1 MSLTQK
7 HLKISLQLGSWNFC
21 DKMCPYKGRHTL
33 LQSSS
38 TGLGSRAVQMFYH
51 CLLFFF
57 LTSALTD
64 EDNLSLVSFP
74 YKSRRSSWVLGSTRN
89 PTTCVH
95 ALSRLVMTMHCL
107 SLSWHCASVGMCVS
121 GLVNGSA
128 ESFQKDGWLQRK
140 LLFLSTAGCI
150 SLLLLLHID
159 FCLFTSQSFPLS
171 HCLNTNF
178 ISS

>member
-21 DKMCPYKGRHTL
+21 DKMCPYKGGHTL
-33 LQSSS
+33 LQSAAQGLVQELFRCS
-38 TGLGSRAVQMFYH
+38 TIVCFV
-51 CLLFFF
+51 CFF

-128 ESFQKDGWLQRK
+128 ESFQKDG
-140 LLFLSTAGCI
+140 
-150 SLLLLLHID
+150 
-159 FCLFTSQSFPLS
+159 
-171 HCLNTNF
+171 
-178 ISS
+178 